1 MLKAM
6 IYFSRRTMMALE
18 AGISLERVMDLAVG
32 DDLSRL
38 KELAADQIEER
49 SKKIMDEIRFSFAEM
64 GVE

>member
-1 MLKAM
+1 
-6 IYFSRRTMMALE
+6 
-18 AGISLERVMDLAVG
+18 MDLAVG